1 MNIFELFG
9 TIAIQNKDANK
20 AIDETGEKANGL
32 ASTMD
37 KAFAKIGS
45 ISKTVGKAAVAGLA
59 ASTAAMGALMKESI
73 GNYADYEQL
82 VGGVQTLFGDDA
94 SKTVMEN
101 AQKAF
106 QTAGMSAN
114 AYMETVTGFSAS
126 LVASLKGDTVKA
138 ADAADMA
145 LRDMSDNAN
154 KMGTDMALIQN
165 AYQGFAK
172 QNYTMLD
179 NLKLGYGGT
188 QSEMK
193 RLLKDAQKIKKAQ
206 GENVKYS
213 INSFADIVEA
223 IHVVQDEMG
232 ITGTTAAEAND
243 TISGSLASTKAAW
256 ENLLTGLADG
266 NQNLSGL
273 ITSFVGSAKIAVKN
287 ITKVLPDLVSGFT
300 QLIDGLA
307 PEIPGILESILPSLI
322 QGALSLFSGLASA
335 LPSLAGVII
344 DQIPYILD
352 QVGAAISTAWTGT
365 VWPAIQG
372 LFSAVFGV
380 ELPSWSE
387 IVSSIQSGW
396 ETVKEGI
403 NNFFMKHFGVELPS
417 WSEIVSSIQSGWE
430 NTILPGITGFFTALF
445 SVQLPDWET
454 VKTEIDTNW
463 NTVVWPAV
471 QGFFQVL
478 FDIQLPDWNTIL
490 TDITTGWNDT
500 IQPGTT
506 GLVETLSGALSTAIE
521 SLKTVVENVVT
532 AFSQFSTWCTEN
544 QETIQNIVIVIGSF
558 ASSFALVNAAITIWN
573 VVSTA
578 AATGTGLFAAALGA
592 LTSPVTI
599 AIIAIGAII
608 AIVILC
614 IKYWDDIKAKVEE
627 VAQAIADKW
636 TNLKE
641 KLSQTM
647 TLIMVSALAIWE
659 SIKKNVSDKVSA
671 LITGVTDKWTNLKE
685 KLSQT
690 MTLIMVS
697 ALAIWE
703 SIKKNV
709 SDKVT
714 AIVDGVKEKFE
725 SIRTAIVEKIT
736 AARDFVSGAIDA
748 IKGFFNFEWKLP
760 EIKLPHFSITGS
772 FSLNPPSVPSFG
784 IDWYKKAM
792 ENPLLMTKPT
802 AFGINSMGQIMA
814 GGEAGPEVV
823 SGANTLMGMIH
834 EAVASQNAGL
844 ITALHEIRDALMDM
858 DDNMGGHMRDALN
871 GTSLNV
877 NKREFAR
884 LVKVVE

>member
-273 ITSFVGSAKIAVKN
+273 ITSFVDSAKIAVKN

-372 LFSAVFGV
+372 LFSTVFGI

-387 IVSSIQSGW
+387 LVSSIQSGW

-417 WSEIVSSIQSGWE
+417 WSGLVSSIQSGWE
-430 NTILPGITGFFTALF
+430 NTILPGIIGFFNVLF
-445 SVQLPDWET
+445 NIQLPDWET
-454 VKTEIDTNW
+454 VKSEIDTNW

-659 SIKKNVSDKVSA
+659 SIKKNVSDKV
-671 LITGVTDKWTNLKE
+671 
-685 KLSQT
+685 
-690 MTLIMVS
+690 
-697 ALAIWE
+697 
-703 SIKKNV
+703 
-709 SDKVT
+709 T

-784 IDWYKKAM
+784 IEWYKKAM

>member
-9 TIAIQNKDANK
+9 TIAIHNKDANK

-32 ASTMD
+32 ASTME
-37 KAFAKIGS
+37 KAFSKIGS
-45 ISKTVGKAAVAGLA
+45 VSKTVGKAAVAGMA
-59 ASTAAMGALMKESI
+59 ASTAAMGALMKKSI

-82 VGGVQTLFGDDA
+82 VGGVQTLFGDDVA
-94 SKTVMEN
+94 KTVMDN

-114 AYMETVTGFSAS
+114 EYMETVTGFSAS
-126 LVASLKGDTVKA
+126 LVSSLKGDTVKA

-154 KMGTDMALIQN
+154 KMGTDMTLIQN

-193 RLLKDAQKIKKAQ
+193 RLLKDAEKIQKAN
-206 GENVKYS
+206 GNRVKYS
-213 INSFADIVEA
+213 IKSFADIVEA

-256 ENLLTGLADG
+256 ENLVTGLADG

-273 ITSFVGSAKIAVKN
+273 ITSFVDSAKIAVKN
-287 ITKVLPDLVSGFT
+287 ITKVLPDLVSGVS

-307 PEIPGILESILPSLI
+307 PEIPGIIQSILPSLI

-335 LPSLAGVII
+335 LPGLIGVII

-372 LFSAVFGV
+372 LFSTVFGV

-387 IVSSIQSGW
+387 LVSSIQTGW

-403 NNFFMKHFGVELPS
+403 NNFFMTHFGIELPTWTS
-417 WSEIVSSIQSGWE
+417 IVDSIKDGWE
-430 NTILPGITGFFTALF
+430 NTILPGITGFFNVLF
-445 SVQLPDWET
+445 NIQLPEWET
-454 VKTEIDTNW
+454 VKSEIETNW

-471 QGFFQVL
+471 QGFFKVL
-478 FDIQLPDWNTIL
+478 FDIKLPDWNTML

-500 IQPGTT
+500 ILPGTT
-506 GLVETLSGALSTAIE
+506 GLVETLSGTLSSAIG
-521 SLKTVVENVVT
+521 SLETVVGKVVT
-532 AFSQFSTWCTEN
+532 AFSQFSSWCTEH

-558 ASSFALVNAAITIWN
+558 ASAFGLVNTAITIWN
-573 VVSTA
+573 AVSA
-578 AATGTGLFAAALGA
+578 AAAAGTGLFAAALGA
-592 LTSPVTI
+592 LTSPVGI
-599 AIIAIGAII
+599 AVIAIGAII
-608 AIVILC
+608 AVVILC
-614 IKYWDDIKAKVEE
+614 IKYWDDIKAKVTE

-636 TNLKE
+636 TEIKT

-659 SIKKNVSDKVSA
+659 SIKKNVS
-671 LITGVTDKWTNLKE
+671 E
-685 KLSQT
+685 
-690 MTLIMVS
+690 
-697 ALAIWE
+697 
-703 SIKKNV
+703 
-709 SDKVT
+709 KVT

-725 SIRTAIVEKIT
+725 SIRSAIEEKIT
-736 AARDFVSGAIDA
+736 AARDFVKGAVDA
-748 IKGFFNFEWKLP
+748 IKGFFNFEWSLP
-760 EIKLPHFSITGS
+760 AIKLPHFSITGS
-772 FSLNPPSVPSFG
+772 FSLNPPSVPSFS

-792 ENPLLMTKPT
+792 DNPLLMTKPT

-823 SGANTLMGMIH
+823 SGASTLMNMIH

-844 ITALHEIRDALMDM
+844 VSALHEIRDALMDM
-858 DDNMGGHMRDALN
+858 DSNMGGHMRDALN

-877 NKREFAR
+877 NRREFAR